1 MPPNEA
7 YIGFETVKIKS
18 WNAREN
24 GNKEFEVDYDTILEN
39 LKQTK
44 ISFLVKNIFTEG
56 DEPIQDDI
64 EVAPENKL
72 STTAKGQKD
81 PAEQKDNG
89 IGIDQIQFKIP
100 GGKDKED
107 EKEEQ
112 KVLKKPANA
121 FPKGPK
127 KKLTQIPQHS
137 MEDDG
142 LNASFD
148 FDR

>member
-7 YIGFETVKIKS
+7 FIGSDTVKIRS

-24 GNKEFEVDYDTILEN
+24 ASKEFEVDYETILEN
-39 LKQTK
+39 LRQTK
-44 ISFLVKNIFTEG
+44 ISFLVKHIFTEG
-56 DEPIQDDI
+56 DGPLEEEI
-64 EVAPENKL
+64 EANLQNKL
-72 STTAKGQKD
+72 SISVKGQRD
-81 PAEQKDNG
+81 PVEDIGNG

-100 GGKDKED
+100 GAKDKED
-107 EKEEQ
+107 EKE
-112 KVLKKPANA
+112 KVLTKPANA

-148 FDR
+148 FDE